1 MSRTLLALH
10 EPHVWRR
17 HGRRGVPASR
27 STYYD
32 HKAARENPSPTPPKK
47 RGPKTTLDDA
57 ALTVEIRAVLKESE
71 FTERGTARRGLVSA
85 RGNRSSPRRL
95 AFSGSCVKGSS
106 RRRRLVA
113 FSARGRTT
121 AGSRRTSRT
130 KCGAPTRRRRTV
142 TEGYVTVFGAVDHCT
157 SECVGIHVAKEGNR
171 FEALEPLRQGLVER
185 FGSYS
190 TGVACGLKLRHDHGS
205 QYMSHEFQ
213 TEVRFLGIES
223 SPAFV
228 RAPEGNG
235 VIERFWKTL
244 KEQFLWVYT
253 FRTVEELRL
262 CAPRVDQDL
271 QPGLARRASR
281 LQESSSSQTRPHCG
295 DGRRVNAVK
304 SVSEKPCAQQRQPTR
319 SLPRSASFSPNARTR
334 GSSCR
339 AEACGESV
347 EDWAPMTPTLMLPIF
362 RVAEVDCPSR
372 LR

>member
-1 MSRTLLALH
+1 MSRTSS
-10 EPHVWRR
+10 PSTNRTY
-17 HGRRGVPASR
+17 GVVMVAEEFRVPR

-71 FTERGTARRGLVSA
+71 FTGEGHRKAWARLRTRKQIFTSQARVLRLMREAGLLAPPKARRVLG
-85 RGNRSSPRRL
+85 PR
-95 AFSGSCVKGSS
+95 AHD
-106 RRRRLVA
+106 
-113 FSARGRTT
+113 GRITT
-121 AGSRRTSRT
+121 DFPDQMWGTDATAT
-130 KCGAPTRRRRTV
+130 YTL

-157 SECVGIHVAKEGNR
+157 SECVGIHITKEGNR

-262 CAPRVDQDL
+262 ALHEWIKTYNQGWLVARHGYKSPAQARQDL
-271 QPGLARRASR
+271 IAA
-281 LQESSSSQTRPHCG
+281 T
-295 DGRRVNAVK
+295 
-304 SVSEKPCAQQRQPTR
+304 
-319 SLPRSASFSPNARTR
+319 
-334 GSSCR
+334 
-339 AEACGESV
+339 
-347 EDWAPMTPTLMLPIF
+347 
-362 RVAEVDCPSR
+362 VAA
-372 LR
+372 